1 MLLTTFRWK
10 RSLSTRLTN
19 FESSE
24 ANRISAA
31 PYFWAISNGN
41 SRKTN
46 LVPQQDSNPLPQVPM
61 SNAEPHEPPSQPGF
75 VCSSWLW
82 RSDQI
87 SSFFGIPGKF
97 LLSPFSVFSRKEFF
111 SFRNFRQI
119 CFSAEVWGIQ
129 GKWPNHSQTIC
140 KAAMYLL
147 LT

>member
-97 LLSPFSVFSRKEFF
+97 LLSPFSFFSQKEFF
-111 SFRNFRQI
+111 FVSKFSTNLFFSWSLRNSRQVTK
-119 CFSAEVWGIQ
+119 SQSNNLQ
-129 GKWPNHSQTIC
+129 GCNALAS
-140 KAAMYLL
+140 
-147 LT
+147 